1 MAKPPHATSNNLH
14 ATKLKALPLEYE
26 VSSIR
31 SAIGK
36 GYLDYLLLV
45 SQRRDDERMVSYGE

>member
-14 ATKLKALPLEYE
+14 ATELKALPFEYK

-36 GYLDYLLLV
+36 GYLDDLLLIAK
-45 SQRRDDERMVSYGE
+45 RRDDERMVSYGE